1 MFRMGPPRKLGRVRQ
16 LLLRL
21 VRGAPDVIGSPY
33 AFATAVAAVVLWL
46 LVGPILRFSSGW
58 LVLPATV
65 TSIGAFIVVFLI
77 QYSQNRDTRV
87 MQIKLDEIIR
97 ALEESRTDLVRAENR
112 TDEELARIEDEFEK
126 IRSDEV
132 SQVDA
137 AREGGAE
144 NKDIRGSR

>member
-1 MFRMGPPRKLGRVRQ
+1 VRQ

-33 AFATAVAAVVLWL
+33 AFATAVAAVILWL
-46 LVGPILRFSSGW
+46 LFGPILRFSSGW

-97 ALEESRTDLVRAENR
+97 ALEESRTALVRAENR
-112 TDEELARIEDEFEK
+112 TDEELARIEEEFEK

-132 SQVDA
+132 SQEDA
-137 AREGGAE
+137 APESGAE
-144 NKDIRGSR
+144 SKNAGGSR

>member
-1 MFRMGPPRKLGRVRQ
+1 VRQ

-33 AFATAVAAVVLWL
+33 AFAGAVAAVLFWL
-46 LVGPILRFSSGW
+46 LVGPIMRFSSGW

-65 TSIGAFIVVFLI
+65 TSIGAFVVVFLI

-87 MQIKLDEIIR
+87 IQIKLDEIIR

-112 TDEELARIEDEFEK
+112 SDEELARIEEEFEK
-126 IRSDEV
+126 LRGD
-132 SQVDA
+132 QDLQPDPARGLDA
-137 AREGGAE
+137 EPEGPH
-144 NKDIRGSR
+144 RTH